1 MTTTMFVIVLVGGIL
16 ALQALIAVPTVIWWR
31 RRSRAV
37 AAWMAAELEGETVV
51 LGPEKGTYRG
61 ANVPGY
67 PVVKNN
73 GMIALTRRR
82 LIFRTL
88 TNTTIEVPV
97 DAITGVR
104 EQSVFKGSVTGGRPH
119 LIVTTAGGDIGFYV
133 FPGIVPWIAALTP
146 TTRL

>member
-1 MTTTMFVIVLVGGIL
+1 MTTTAFVIVLVGGIL
-16 ALQALIAVPTVIWWR
+16 AVQLLIAVPLVIWWR
-31 RRSRAV
+31 RRSRQV
-37 AAWMAAELEGETVV
+37 AAWLAAELDGETVV
-51 LGPEKGTYRG
+51 LGPEKGAYRG
-61 ANVPGY
+61 ATAPGY

-82 LIFRTL
+82 LVFRTL

-97 DAITGVR
+97 QAITGVR

-119 LIVTTAGGDIGFYV
+119 LIVTAAGGDIGFYV
-133 FPGIVPWIAALTP
+133 FAGIGPWIAALTP

>member
-37 AAWMAAELEGETVV
+37 AAWMAAELDGETVV
-51 LGPEKGTYRG
+51 LGPEKGAYRG

>member
-1 MTTTMFVIVLVGGIL
+1 MSATTFVIVLVVGIL
-16 ALQALIAVPTVIWWR
+16 ALQVAIVVPTVIWWR

-37 AAWMAAELEGETVV
+37 AAWLTAELEGETVV
-51 LGPEKGTYRG
+51 LGPEKGAYRG
-61 ANVPGY
+61 ATAPGY

-88 TNTTIEVPV
+88 TNRTIEVPV
-97 DAITGVR
+97 PQITAVR
-104 EQSVFKGSVTGGRPH
+104 QQSVFKGSVTGGRPH

-133 FPGIVPWIAALTP
+133 FAGIGPWLAALTP
-146 TTRL
+146 TTHL

>member
-51 LGPEKGTYRG
+51 LGPEKGAYRG

>member
-1 MTTTMFVIVLVGGIL
+1 MSTTSFVVLLVVGIL
-16 ALQALIAVPTVIWWR
+16 AVQALIAVPTVIWWR
-31 RRSRAV
+31 RRSRQV
-37 AAWMAAELEGETVV
+37 AAWLAAELEGETVL
-51 LGPEKGTYRG
+51 LGPEKGAYRG
-61 ANVPGY
+61 ATAPGY

-104 EQSVFKGSVTGGRPH
+104 EQSVFKGAVTGGRPH

-133 FPGIVPWIAALTP
+133 FPGIGPWIAALTP

>member
-1 MTTTMFVIVLVGGIL
+1 MSTAAFVIVLVVGIL
-16 ALQALIAVPTVIWWR
+16 AVQLLIAVPMVIWWR

-37 AAWMAAELEGETVV
+37 AAWFTTELEGETVV
-51 LGPEKGTYRG
+51 LGPEKGAYRG
-61 ANVPGY
+61 ATAPGY

-97 DAITGVR
+97 DAITAVR
-104 EQSVFKGSVTGGRPH
+104 QQPVFKGSVTGGRPH
-119 LIVTTAGGDIGFYV
+119 LIVTTAAGDIGFYV
-133 FPGIVPWIAALTP
+133 FAGIVAWIAALTP
-146 TTRL
+146 TTHL

>member
-1 MTTTMFVIVLVGGIL
+1 MNTTWFVVLLIVGIL
-16 ALQALIAVPTVIWWR
+16 AVQVLIAVPIIIWWR

-37 AAWMAAELEGETVV
+37 AAWLATELEGETVV
-51 LGPEKGTYRG
+51 LGPAKGAYCG
-61 ANVPGY
+61 ATAPGY

-88 TNTTIEVPV
+88 TNKTIEIRVA
-97 DAITGVR
+97 AITGVR
-104 EQSVFKGSVTGGRPH
+104 QQSVFKGSVTGGRPH

-133 FPGIVPWIAALTP
+133 FPGIGPWIAALTA
-146 TTRL
+146 TTHL

>member
-1 MTTTMFVIVLVGGIL
+1 MSTAAFVIVLVVGIL
-16 ALQALIAVPTVIWWR
+16 AVQLLIAVPMVIWWR

-37 AAWMAAELEGETVV
+37 AAWFTAELEGETVV
-51 LGPEKGTYRG
+51 LGPEKGAYRG
-61 ANVPGY
+61 ATAPGY

-97 DAITGVR
+97 AAITAVR
-104 EQSVFKGSVTGGRPH
+104 QQPVFKGSVTGGRPH
-119 LIVTTAGGDIGFYV
+119 LIVTTAAGDIGFYV
-133 FPGIVPWIAALTP
+133 FAGIVAWIAALTP
-146 TTRL
+146 TTHL

>member
-1 MTTTMFVIVLVGGIL
+1 MTTTVFVIVLVGGIL
-16 ALQALIAVPTVIWWR
+16 AVQLLIAVPLVIWWR
-31 RRSRAV
+31 RRSRQV
-37 AAWMAAELEGETVV
+37 AAWLAAELEGDTVV
-51 LGPEKGTYRG
+51 LGPEKGAYRG
-61 ANVPGY
+61 ATAPGY

-97 DAITGVR
+97 AEITRVR

-133 FPGIVPWIAALTP
+133 FSGIGPWIAALTP